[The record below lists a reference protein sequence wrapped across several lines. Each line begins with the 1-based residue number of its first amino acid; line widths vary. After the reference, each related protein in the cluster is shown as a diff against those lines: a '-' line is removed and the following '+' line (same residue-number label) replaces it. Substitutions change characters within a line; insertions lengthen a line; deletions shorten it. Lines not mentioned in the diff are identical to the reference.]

1 MTRTARILRIGG
13 GGVALGLA
21 VIAVAALRPGPSGG
35 SVAPPVVLTAPPI
48 VTTAAPSAAAPV
60 QAPEEDGDTRY
71 SLDTPDVQS
80 VWATV
85 EKPVAARK
93 RPAAD
98 SKVVGKLSTRTP
110 EGTTGNVLLLERA
123 VIDGEIWLRVRLPI
137 LPNGTDG
144 WVPRDA
150 LGSYHY
156 VTTNLVIDRKDLK
169 ATLYNRGKAVFTAPI
184 GIGTSAAPTPAGKF
198 YIRNKLAGFSGAAF
212 YGPVAFGTSARS
224 AVLTDWPDG
233 GYIGIHGTDTPRIL
247 PGRVSHGCIRLR
259 NADIER
265 LARMMPVG
273 SPVTIL

>member
-1 MTRTARILRIGG
+1 VTRTARILRIGG

-35 SVAPPVVLTAPPI
+35 STAPPVVLTAPPAAL
-48 VTTAAPSAAAPV
+48 TAPAPADLPVEAP
-60 QAPEEDGDTRY
+60 AKEGDTRY
-71 SLDTPDVQS
+71 SLDTPDEQS
-80 VWATV
+80 IWATV
-85 EKPVAARK
+85 EKAVGARK
-93 RPAAD
+93 QPSAT
-98 SKVVGKLSTRTP
+98 SKVVGKLTTRTP

-137 LPNGTDG
+137 LPNGTTG

-156 VTTNLVIDRKDLK
+156 VTTKLVIDRKRLK
-169 ATLYNRGKAVFTAPI
+169 ATLYDGGKAVFTAPI
-184 GIGTSAAPTPAGKF
+184 GIGTTAAPTPAGKF

-233 GYIGIHGTDTPRIL
+233 GYIGIHGTDTPGIL

-259 NADIER
+259 NTDIER
-265 LARMMPVG
+265 LSRLLAIG
-273 SPVTIL
+273 SPVTIV